1 MGVILMANK
10 HPNMENLKPQNT
22 RTPEERKIIAS
33 MGGKAKIKKD
43 RQLRTWKE
51 IANIMLST
59 SASDKNKELLKKY
72 NMIGDDA
79 DINAMIIYNLITQAL
94 KGDINAIKEL
104 KEITG
109 NKEAET
115 ININNIGTVANDIG
129 EYVNANGKSKKHN

>member
-1 MGVILMANK
+1 MANK

-129 EYVNANGKSKKHN
+129 EYVNANGKSKKHD